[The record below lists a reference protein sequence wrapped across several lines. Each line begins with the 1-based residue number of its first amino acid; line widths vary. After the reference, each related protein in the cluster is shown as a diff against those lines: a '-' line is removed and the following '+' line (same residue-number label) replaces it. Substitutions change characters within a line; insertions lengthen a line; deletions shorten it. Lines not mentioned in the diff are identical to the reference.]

1 MTLEVFPYQAAA
13 ASVMSV
19 NERFGL
25 HDEMGIG
32 KTATTIRAI
41 DIIGAERGIVIAP
54 ANLRENWIGEFRKFG
69 RSPLKICKGLTIH
82 DFYAWQRGR
91 FNVLVTSYE
100 QAAKWANHIRGV
112 GEPLDFIAID
122 EAHYL
127 KNPETGRTRA
137 ILGREQWGHNA
148 ILEWAQ
154 HAWHITGTPMSND
167 CLDIWTFLR
176 MCGVMPLGLEAFT
189 RRYFHKEVGAYSVRT
204 VPKPEMIAELK
215 KLIDEN
221 SIRRTASEVGIQLPR
236 IFLTEALLDGD
247 TSAVKDMLLAY
258 PDLEKAIVRALEQG
272 GLSFLDAPYISTLRR
287 LVGEAKAIPYAHMLI
302 QELES
307 GGGKRVVYG
316 IHVDALTTI
325 STILSKAGIKNVLVN
340 GATTERASN
349 AAVWAFQNDP
359 TCLVF
364 IGNIRKAGVGVT
376 LTASDRIDL
385 FESDW
390 TPSGNAQAIKR
401 IHRIGQ
407 LADAVHARFLTL
419 ARSVDE
425 LVNRIVAEKT
435 ANIAA
440 VGNAMIASPAIDL
453 SRQLV

>member
-1 MTLEVFPYQAAA
+1 MTLDVFPYQASAA
-13 ASVMSV
+13 AVMSV
-19 NERFGL
+19 NERYGL

-41 DIIGAERGIVIAP
+41 DEIGAERGIVIAP
-54 ANLRENWIGEFRKFG
+54 ANLRENWLTEFRKFG
-69 RSPLKICKGLTIH
+69 RAPLKICKGVTIH

-100 QAAKWANHIRGV
+100 QAAKWANHVRHS

-127 KNPETGRTRA
+127 KNADTARTRA

-154 HAWHITGTPMSND
+154 YGWHITGTPMSND

-176 MCGVMPLGLEAFT
+176 MCGVMSLGLEAFIK
-189 RRYFHKEVGAYSVRT
+189 RYFHKVVTAHSIRT

-215 KLIDEN
+215 ALIDAN
-221 SIRRTASEVGIQLPR
+221 SIRRTAGEVGIQLPK
-236 IFLTEALLDGD
+236 IFLTEAMLDGD
-247 TSAVKDMLLAY
+247 TKAVKDMLLAH
-258 PDLEKAIVRALEQG
+258 PDLEKAIIQAIERG
-272 GLSFLDAPYISTLRR
+272 GLSFLDAPYIPTLRR
-287 LVGEAKAIPYAHMLI
+287 LVGEAKAVPYAHTLI

-307 GGGKRVVYG
+307 GARKRVVYG
-316 IHVDALTTI
+316 VHVEALTTI
-325 STILSKAGIKNVLVN
+325 SQILSRAGYKNVLVN
-340 GATTERASN
+340 GTTTPRASDH
-349 AAVWAFQNDP
+349 AVWSFQNDP
-359 TCLVF
+359 ECRVF
-364 IGNIRKAGVGVT
+364 IGNIRKAGVGIT
-376 LTASDRIDL
+376 LTASDRIDI